1 MDVNTKPGRRRALD
15 HLPWGKP
22 AEAAP
27 GSGPRA
33 IEFQRGGKNDITAFP
48 YQQLIWVN
56 YFKKYGIIVHFGS
69 HTVHVLG
76 SNLES
81 VYEGIRDQTLT
92 IVKPEEPGL
101 VNSLPGVESVFIK
114 QVGQNA
120 PGFVRPDISTL
131 KKEEA

>member
-1 MDVNTKPGRRRALD
+1 MDANTKSGRRRALD

-22 AEAAP
+22 TEPPP
-27 GSGPRA
+27 GTGPRSL
-33 IEFQRGGKNDITAFP
+33 EFQRGEKNDTTAFP

-56 YFKKYGIIVHFGS
+56 YLKKYGIIVHFGS

-76 SNLES
+76 SNLEN
-81 VYEGIRDQTLT
+81 VYEGIRDQTLA
-92 IVKPEEPGL
+92 IVKPEDPGSS
-101 VNSLPGVESVFIK
+101 NRSGVESVFIK

-131 KKEEA
+131 KKEDA